1 MHETHFK
8 SSRKK
13 NVRKKKEKEKKEEEI
28 SFVLQKTKNV
38 GGGRGTLCLLGYINI
53 WTLLTCIH
61 GNTSHFL
68 Y

>member
-1 MHETHFK
+1 MKHILRAHE
-8 SSRKK
+8 KK
-13 NVRKKKEKEKKEEEI
+13 CKKKKEKEKKEEEI